1 MQNAFIESFTSR
13 LRDECLNELLFWSL
27 ARAREIIE
35 AWRYDYNCVRPHSSL
50 GALTPMEFAAQQE
63 DGPPEQAQGS
73 AARPLVPPP
82 HLGQNVNP
90 ELLIN
95 AGKSEGTPPSL

>member
-1 MQNAFIESFTSR
+1 MPKRAPVLESG
-13 LRDECLNELLFWSL
+13 
-27 ARAREIIE
+27 AKRARSSKPG
-35 AWRYDYNCVRPHSSL
+35 ATTTTAFGPHSSL
-50 GALTPMEFAAQQE
+50 GALTPMEFAAQQG